1 MSTRNMASELPL
13 VLDVLSDDLEIVFF
27 FLEKAKIS
35 SFKLLQ
41 HPHFVRETLAISI
54 HIFSHDVAQAEA
66 HWNVK
71 EKHKYRPQNVI
82 RFHLQGCICVLKRP
96 PTLPTSKDTHSN
108 DKRFGNLPP
117 SFRSLAFFL
126 RSITVKSL
134 ALYEWTNGTEIFGN
148 SGKSGKQEI
157 PRKVLP
163 FFPKTFHRD
172 EPFHLNSPR
181 NYRKFHSNGKCSW
194 SHQKI
199 RIFSL
204 ADKK

>member
-1 MSTRNMASELPL
+1 MSTRNMVAELPV
-13 VLDVLSDDLEIVFF
+13 VLEVLSDGWGNWFF
-27 FLEKAKIS
+27 WFWRRRRQFLLLAAAASTFRQGNQQSASTLFSPRRS
-35 SFKLLQ
+35 SDGS
-41 HPHFVRETLAISI
+41 TL
-54 HIFSHDVAQAEA
+54 
-66 HWNVK
+66 

-96 PTLPTSKDTHSN
+96 PTLTTSKDTHCN

-148 SGKSGKQEI
+148 SGKSGKKEI

-163 FFPKTFHRD
+163 FF
-172 EPFHLNSPR
+172 
-181 NYRKFHSNGKCSW
+181 RKLSTGMKRS
-194 SHQKI
+194 I
-199 RIFSL
+199 
-204 ADKK
+204 